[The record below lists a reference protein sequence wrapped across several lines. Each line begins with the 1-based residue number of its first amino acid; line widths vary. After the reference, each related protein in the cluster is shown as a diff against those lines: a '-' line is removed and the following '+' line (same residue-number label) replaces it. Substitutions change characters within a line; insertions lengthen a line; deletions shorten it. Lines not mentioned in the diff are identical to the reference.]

1 MALLW
6 LTGVGLAL
14 ALPLAVEAGYRLHR
28 WSLRSARTEGDDGWA
43 AMLAGAVTLL
53 ALLLGFTVAMAT
65 DRYEARR
72 RLVIDEANAIS
83 TTYLRAQAFQ
93 EPAGKILRTALLHY
107 AEGRQR
113 AYLAGDDP
121 AKIAA
126 VERAADLQRTQI
138 WAATLAALRQPE
150 GPAMT
155 MASLQATNDMFDIA
169 AARQATLEARVPPP
183 ILLSLIAYAIVTA
196 GLSGYGLGAY
206 GVRHG
211 VASTLLF
218 LMVAVLITL
227 IVDLDRPRSGGIR
240 VSQSPLER
248 VATSIAT
255 AEAHSRVP

>member
-6 LTGVGLAL
+6 LEGLGLAL

-28 WSLRSARTEGDDGWA
+28 RSTGAAKTAADDGWA
-43 AMLAGAVTLL
+43 ALLAGAVTLL

-93 EPAGKILRTALLHY
+93 GASGKVLRSALVDY
-107 AEGRQR
+107 ADGRRR

-121 AKIAA
+121 AKIAD
-126 VERAADLQRTQI
+126 VERAADFQRNRI
-138 WAATLAALRQPE
+138 WAATLAALREPE
-150 GPAMT
+150 GAAMT
-155 MASLQATNDMFDIA
+155 TATLQATNDMFDIA
-169 AARQATLEARVPPP
+169 ASRQATLEARVPPP
-183 ILLSLIAYAIVTA
+183 ILLSLVAYAIVTA

-206 GVRHG
+206 GVRHR

-227 IVDLDRPRSGGIR
+227 VLDLDRPRSGGIR

-248 VATSIAT
+248 VAMSIAA
-255 AEAHSRVP
+255 AEAAN